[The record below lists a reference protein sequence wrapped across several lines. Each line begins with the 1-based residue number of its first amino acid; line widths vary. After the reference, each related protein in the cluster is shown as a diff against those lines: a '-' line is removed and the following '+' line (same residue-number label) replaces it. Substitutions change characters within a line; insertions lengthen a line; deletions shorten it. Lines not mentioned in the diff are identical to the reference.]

1 MAIFNGSELIVTL
14 AADGGSQLKL
24 LHATSCTLS
33 INADTIDTS
42 TKDSGGFRDI
52 LSGQRS
58 FSISADGLMDFI
70 SAGTTTD
77 PDEIF
82 DFMLNRNKVD
92 FTFALAS
99 PQGYKFEG
107 EGFVTSL
114 EITGGVEDAPT
125 YSMSIESTGA
135 LSKTAV

>member
-1 MAIFNGSELIVTL
+1 LL
-14 AADGGSQLKL
+14 LWLADGGSQLKL
-24 LHATSCTLS
+24 LHSTSCTLS

-42 TKDSGGFRDI
+42 TKDSGGWRDI

-82 DFMLNRNKVD
+82 DFMYNRNKVD
-92 FTFALAS
+92 FTFALSS
-99 PQGYKFEG
+99 PQGYTFTG

-114 EITGGVEDAPT
+114 EVTGGVEDAPT
-125 YSMSIESTGA
+125 YSMSIVSPG
-135 LSKTAV
+135 S

>member
-14 AADGGSQLKL
+14 AADGGSELKL
-24 LHATSCTLS
+24 LHATSCSLS
-33 INADTIDTS
+33 VNADTIDTS
-42 TKDSGGFRDI
+42 TKDSGGWRALI
-52 LSGQRS
+52 SGQRS

-82 DFMLNRNKVD
+82 DFMYNRNKVD

-99 PQGYKFEG
+99 PQGYTFTG

-125 YSMSIESTGA
+125 YSMSIESTGQ
-135 LSKTAV
+135 LTKNAV

>member
-24 LHATSCTLS
+24 LHSTSCTLS

-42 TKDSGGFRDI
+42 TKDSGGWRDI

-82 DFMLNRNKVD
+82 DFMYNRNKVD
-92 FTFALAS
+92 FTFVSQSRSAS
-99 PQGYKFEG
+99 
-107 EGFVTSL
+107 GF
-114 EITGGVEDAPT
+114 
-125 YSMSIESTGA
+125 Y
-135 LSKTAV
+135 